1 MSPWALVLLIWAQS
15 AVTPEQHLN
24 RARTCYGVLDF
35 TCADQALAQA
45 RAGMGGLSPE
55 LQEETWRLSAEVALS
70 EGRVEAARIHLV
82 ALLTAFPRF
91 APRPGAWPPAWLEV
105 LEDARRRVPD
115 QTPPSVRL
123 LPSKGPITAGNPLL
137 IRAKIEDETG
147 VDGAELVLPAGL
159 LTMTST
165 GGALYTA
172 LLGPERV
179 QAPGV
184 KVAVRARD
192 LYGRVGQSPEVFVKV
207 EEKLASVVTPPPD
220 EDAPAWWVWAAAG
233 VVVVAGALTVAL
245 VATSGDD
252 LEPVQGKIEW
262 P

>member
-1 MSPWALVLLIWAQS
+1 MSPWALLLLVWAQS

-45 RAGMGGLSPE
+45 RAGLGGLSQE
-55 LQEETWRLSAEVALS
+55 LKEETWRLSAEVALS
-70 EGRVEAARIHLV
+70 EGRTEAALIHLV
-82 ALLTAFPRF
+82 ALLTASPRF
-91 APRPGAWPPAWLEV
+91 APRPGAWPPVWLQA
-105 LEDARRRVPD
+105 LEDARQRVPD
-115 QTPPSVRL
+115 QRPPNVRL
-123 LPSKGPITAGNPLL
+123 WAPEGPITAGTPLL
-137 IRAKIEDETG
+137 IRAQIEDQTG
-147 VDGAELVLPAGL
+147 VDRAELLLPSGR

-165 GGALYTA
+165 GGPIYTA
-172 LLGPERV
+172 LLGAGAV
-179 QAPGV
+179 QAPGLRL
-184 KVAVRARD
+184 AVRAMD
-192 LYGRVGQSPEVFVKV
+192 LYGRVGYSPEVFVIIN
-207 EEKLASVVTPPPD
+207 EIPIPTAGASV
-220 EDAPAWWVWAAAG
+220 EAGGPAWWVWAVAG